1 MATIA
6 APGPEAAE
14 GSDFPRMGEKGD
26 SLRRTP
32 QPFASHIARVA
43 SSFAYAKV
51 DLLAGICVCTC
62 VGTLGKDRLK
72 SGMLPRETTDN
83 CISGNHYPMNLVVNT
98 VKGSL
103 FSCVSFGFMKLNK
116 AAENLMERGLDWREQ
131 EFSCTSTRKP
141 L

>member
-1 MATIA
+1 MTTIA
-6 APGPEAAE
+6 ALGPEAAE

-32 QPFASHIARVA
+32 QPSSHIARVA
-43 SSFAYAKV
+43 TSFAYAKV
-51 DLLAGICVCTC
+51 DLLAGFCVCTC

-72 SGMLPRETTDN
+72 SGMLPRKTTDN
-83 CISGNHYPMNLVVNT
+83 CVSGNHYPMNLVVNT

-116 AAENLMERGLDWREQ
+116 AAENLMESGLDWREQ
-131 EFSCTSTRKP
+131 EFSCTSNSKP

>member
-1 MATIA
+1 MTTVA
-6 APGPEAAE
+6 ALGPEAAE
-14 GSDFPRMGEKGD
+14 GSDFPRMGEKGG

-32 QPFASHIARVA
+32 QPPSHIARVP

-51 DLLAGICVCTC
+51 DLARIMCAC

-72 SGMLPRETTDN
+72 SRVLPRKTTDN
-83 CISGNHYPMNLVVNT
+83 CISGNHYPVNLIVNT
-98 VKGSL
+98 VKRSL

-116 AAENLMERGLDWREQ
+116 TVENLMESGLDWREQ
-131 EFSCTSTRKP
+131 EFSCTSNSKP

>member
-6 APGPEAAE
+6 ALGPEAAE

-51 DLLAGICVCTC
+51 DLLAGICVHMCGYSWKRQTE
-62 VGTLGKDRLK
+62 KWDASKEDHR
-72 SGMLPRETTDN
+72 
-83 CISGNHYPMNLVVNT
+83 
-98 VKGSL
+98 
-103 FSCVSFGFMKLNK
+103 
-116 AAENLMERGLDWREQ
+116 
-131 EFSCTSTRKP
+131 
-141 L
+141 